1 MSGSSRTTVCS
12 FSRGPTARPGG
23 VQLGTDLGRDESQRA
38 KEKVEKVTSAGCGR
52 EKIQEAERGAAE
64 ASRAP
69 FSKWTLTEFH
79 AFGSLSPY
87 LSDLKVSWEV
97 TPRTVPRS
105 LPAQRPW
112 APHLGGGKSE
122 ASACARWGGAGRQPR
137 SKAGRG
143 GLRRVP
149 RGARGSCEVSMG
161 PQGCHRPGWAVSL
174 GASGDSAC
182 RVSL

>member
-97 TPRTVPRS
+97 TPRTVS
-105 LPAQRPW
+105 
-112 APHLGGGKSE
+112 
-122 ASACARWGGAGRQPR
+122 
-137 SKAGRG
+137 
-143 GLRRVP
+143 
-149 RGARGSCEVSMG
+149 
-161 PQGCHRPGWAVSL
+161 
-174 GASGDSAC
+174 
-182 RVSL
+182 